1 MSTVFSFILRKGSR
15 NWNKMLFI
23 SYLFRSFIYHIIALI
38 HAICIFF
45 TEQFETILFGIGFEY
60 WKFENWKLKL
70 KIIGNSK
77 DSWNCNAKLVGNT
90 ALRGVF
96 GIYIASKLWS
106 LNLCICW
113 FYFIQKHDCYQN
125 VF

>member
-60 WKFENWKLKL
+60 IIWKLKIKVEDNWKLKRQVEL
-70 KIIGNSK
+70 
-77 DSWNCNAKLVGNT
+77 
-90 ALRGVF
+90 
-96 GIYIASKLWS
+96 
-106 LNLCICW
+106 
-113 FYFIQKHDCYQN
+113 
-125 VF
+125 